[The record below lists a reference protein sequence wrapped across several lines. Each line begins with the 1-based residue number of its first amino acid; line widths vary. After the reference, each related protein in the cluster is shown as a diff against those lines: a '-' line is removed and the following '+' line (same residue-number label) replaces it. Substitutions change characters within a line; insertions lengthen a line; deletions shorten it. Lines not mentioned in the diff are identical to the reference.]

1 VSASLFV
8 RVLVTVL
15 VILDPIG
22 NVPTFLALTAADPGH
37 RTRAA
42 GQATVVAAA
51 VILAFALF
59 GQAILGV
66 LHISVP
72 AIQVSGGLV
81 LALVALQLLAF
92 TSPEPSAVAGGNPAL
107 VPLGTPLLAGPGAIA
122 ATMVFI
128 RQAGGTGAT
137 LTVVAG
143 LLVAIGIVYV
153 VLRAAT
159 LLSRHLRR
167 NVIDL
172 LTRIV
177 GLLLA
182 AIAVQL
188 VALGVQAWVRHGV
201 A

>member
-1 VSASLFV
+1 MSASLFV

-42 GQATVVAAA
+42 
-51 VILAFALF
+51 